1 RAPAGARGTGMTERP
16 LPIASPAP
24 PATGGSSPATGM
36 LDRTGERARLV
47 ARARLLAWGAN
58 AWHMIEFAIAVA
70 AGVASSSTALV
81 GFGADSLIEALAG
94 FVVIWRFARRRSES
108 AAAERRAQQLVAI
121 SFFLLAAYVVGDT
134 VRTLAGASHPQ
145 VSWPGIAL
153 AAFTAVTMPLLAMA
167 KRRVGR
173 QLDSAATVSEGSQNM
188 VCAYLSVAL
197 LVGLGAN
204 AAFGAWWADSL
215 AALVIAGVAIREG
228 IESWRGDACCDA
240 C

>member
-1 RAPAGARGTGMTERP
+1 MTERP

-24 PATGGSSPATGM
+24 PATGGSSSATGM

-70 AGVASSSTALV
+70 AGVASSSTALI

-94 FVVIWRFARRRSES
+94 FVVLWRFARRRSES

-153 AAFTAVTMPLLAMA
+153 AAFTAVTMPLLAVA

>member
-1 RAPAGARGTGMTERP
+1 MPDP
-16 LPIASPAP
+16 QLPIVSLGP
-24 PATGGSSPATGM
+24 PATSHAGSSPTPDSAQGA
-36 LDRTGERARLV
+36 GERARLV
-47 ARARLLAWGAN
+47 ARARRLAWGAN
-58 AWHMIEFAIAVA
+58 AWHMMEFALAVA
-70 AGVASSSTALV
+70 FGAAASSTALI

-94 FVVIWRFARRRSES
+94 FVVIWRFGRGRRES

-134 VRTLAGASHPQ
+134 LRTLAGASHPE

-153 AAFTAVTMPLLAMA
+153 AAFTAVTMPLLAIA

-173 QLDSAATVSEGSQNM
+173 QLASSATVSEGGQNM

-197 LVGLGAN
+197 LAGLGAN

-215 AALVIAGVAIREG
+215 AALVIAGVAVREG
-228 IESWRGDACCDA
+228 IESWRGEACCDA